1 MFSCARSSFVS
12 VRVVT
17 PARMIASAGKATAMR
32 AACSGRVIIQA
43 TRVQTALCYPLRQDE
58 RKLMQKEGGS
68 PAAKL

>member
-1 MFSCARSSFVS
+1 
-12 VRVVT
+12 
-17 PARMIASAGKATAMR
+17 MIASAGKATAMR